1 MVRKVLVFTAFLG
14 VLSVPAAL
22 YGWTAASSY
31 APDATGEAYVGI
43 GLAYANGVDITPDEE
58 DNAYVLNLR
67 IGYHFVDWFS
77 LQFDFDAY
85 DTDMETYMATARLW
99 DRFYST
105 RPFLSVGLGRIDAGD
120 YGTDLCAKLGLGME
134 YFPYENI
141 SFGSEIAYVTGFNDL
156 DYIGYMTVALGASLH
171 F

>member
-1 MVRKVLVFTAFLG
+1 M
-14 VLSVPAAL
+14 
-22 YGWTAASSY
+22 
-31 APDATGEAYVGI
+31 
-43 GLAYANGVDITPDEE
+43 GLAYAIGVETTPYMS
-58 DNAYVLNLR
+58 DNAWVLNLR

-85 DTDMETYMATARLW
+85 DINMQTYMATARLW

-105 RPFLSVGLGRIDAGD
+105 RPFLSVGLGRFNAGD
-120 YGTDLCAKLGLGME
+120 SGTDSGAKFGLGME

-141 SFGSEIAYVTGFNDL
+141 SFGSEITYVMGFNDL
-156 DYIGYMTVALGASLH
+156 DYIDYFTLAVGASLH